1 MYNYLRAS
9 WFNGCKQD
17 SQNRLGLPIA
27 KYHVSHIC
35 MLVSD
40 CFVYNVIKL
49 DDWCIKQTQRGLET
63 EITDLGEQ
71 TTTIQHKMEECRYQD
86 MIHWN

>member
-17 SQNRLGLPIA
+17 SQNRLGLP
-27 KYHVSHIC
+27 KYHASHI
-35 MLVSD
+35 LVSD
-40 CFVYNVIKL
+40 CFVYNLIKL

-71 TTTIQHKMEECRYQD
+71 TITRQHKMEE
-86 MIHWN
+86 